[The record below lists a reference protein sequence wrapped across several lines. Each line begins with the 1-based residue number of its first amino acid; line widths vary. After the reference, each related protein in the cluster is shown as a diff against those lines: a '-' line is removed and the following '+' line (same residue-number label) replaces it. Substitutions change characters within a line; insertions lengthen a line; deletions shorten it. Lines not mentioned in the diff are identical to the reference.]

1 MDTTILLERRKKPE
15 RREDV
20 IMQVLKEEGRGHEP
34 RNVGVAE
41 PSKGTSPS
49 DSLILAPEIH
59 FGLLAS
65 KTVKE

>member
-1 MDTTILLERRKKPE
+1 
-15 RREDV
+15 
-20 IMQVLKEEGRGHEP
+20 MQVLKEEGRGHEP